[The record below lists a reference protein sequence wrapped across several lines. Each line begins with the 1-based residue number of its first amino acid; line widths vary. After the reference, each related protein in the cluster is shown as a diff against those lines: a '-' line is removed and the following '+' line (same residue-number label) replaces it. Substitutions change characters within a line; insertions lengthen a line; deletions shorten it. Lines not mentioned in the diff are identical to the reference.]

1 MDETFYLTA
10 AVLAVATVIGFIA
23 TRARQ
28 PLIVA
33 FIAVGIIVGPSVLG
47 WVDDTEQLELFAEIG
62 VAVLLFLV
70 GLKLDIRLVRT
81 TGRVAVITGLGQVVF
96 TSAVGFA
103 LALLLGM
110 SATTA
115 IYVAVALTFSSTII
129 IVKLLSDKREL
140 DELHGRIALGFLI
153 VQDIVVVLVMIT
165 LSSFGADRGDNLTT
179 DIALVVLK
187 GAAFLGSLAIAM
199 RWVLPR
205 FLVPIARSRELLIV
219 AAVSWAVA
227 LAAVSDW
234 LGFSTEVGAFLA
246 GFALASTPF
255 RESIASSLTG
265 LRDFLLLFFFIE
277 LGAKLNFGEIGGQ
290 IPAAIVL
297 SLFVLVG
304 NPLIV
309 LVIMGIMGY
318 PKRVSFLSGLAVAQ
332 ISEFSLI
339 LVALGLQL
347 GHIGGETVG
356 LVTLVGMVTIGLSTY
371 LILYSNWFFDRLEP
385 FLSVFERTPPTHT
398 AEAHTPEPAD
408 VILYGTGRFGRHLTQ
423 RLIREGHHVLVVDWD
438 PHATRLTDDGSRIM
452 FGDAE
457 DPEFPSVLPL
467 GSARWVVSTIARAD
481 ANRVLVDSLRHW
493 GFEGRIAVTAHTEDD
508 AALASTWNV
517 DAVLQPFSD
526 AAEHGVGVLFR
537 GPDSHTGQQH

>member
-1 MDETFYLTA
+1 
-10 AVLAVATVIGFIA
+10 
-23 TRARQ
+23 
-28 PLIVA
+28 
-33 FIAVGIIVGPSVLG
+33 
-47 WVDDTEQLELFAEIG
+47 
-62 VAVLLFLV
+62 
-70 GLKLDIRLVRT
+70 
-81 TGRVAVITGLGQVVF
+81 
-96 TSAVGFA
+96 
-103 LALLLGM
+103 
-110 SATTA
+110 
-115 IYVAVALTFSSTII
+115 
-129 IVKLLSDKREL
+129 
-140 DELHGRIALGFLI
+140 
-153 VQDIVVVLVMIT
+153 MIT
-165 LSSFGADRGDNLTT
+165 LSSFGADRGDNLAV

-199 RWVLPR
+199 KWVLPR

-290 IPAAIVL
+290 IPAAVVL
-297 SLFVLVG
+297 SLFVLIG

-309 LVIMGIMGY
+309 LVIMGVMGY

-371 LILYSNWFFDRLEP
+371 LILYSHWFFDRLEP
-385 FLSVFERTPPTHT
+385 FLSVFERTPPTQT
-398 AEAHTPEPAD
+398 AEAHSPEPAD

-467 GSARWVVSTIARAD
+467 GSALWVVSTIARSD
-481 ANRVLVDSLRHW
+481 SNRVLVDSLRHW

-508 AALASTWNV
+508 AELASTWNV
-517 DAVLQPFSD
+517 DAVLEPFSD

-537 GPDSHTGQQH
+537 APDSHTDQQH